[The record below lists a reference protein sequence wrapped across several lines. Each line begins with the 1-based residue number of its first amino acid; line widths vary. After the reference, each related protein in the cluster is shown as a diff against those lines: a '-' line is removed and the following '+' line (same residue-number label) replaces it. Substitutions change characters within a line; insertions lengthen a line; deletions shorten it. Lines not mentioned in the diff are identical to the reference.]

1 MSGKGV
7 SPSFHQPLYV
17 VVMPPTRLDYPRTWS
32 EFVARF
38 HDDEGRQTEPQDVVG
53 SGLKGIP
60 PSRTFLVSQLS
71 LFSKKRRATRMTR
84 PVRTQLGRPDETH
97 LVHCRYRSIACR
109 KPGGAINQS

>member
-1 MSGKGV
+1 MLEKGV

-60 PSRTFLVSQLS
+60 PYSQMARILG
-71 LFSKKRRATRMTR
+71 LTRAFVPQDALTRK
-84 PVRTQLGRPDETH
+84 PPLGSTDALLRPDPRGPSR
-97 LVHCRYRSIACR
+97 CS
-109 KPGGAINQS
+109 